1 MSISYQNKN
10 MKNRKKYILKR
21 KEVKNVIKRN
31 RKQRNISADKLAAK
45 AMFENSIASV
55 TEYTGFVPRIPDSEE
70 AANSYN
76 DICTGAPVT
85 ALDGSEAYKKAR

>member
-1 MSISYQNKN
+1 M
-10 MKNRKKYILKR
+10 RKRR
-21 KEVKNVIKRN
+21 KFEKE
-31 RKQRNISADKLAAK
+31 ISADELAAK
-45 AMFENSIASV
+45 AMFENPAASF
-55 TEYTGFVPRIPDSEE
+55 TDYTGFVPRIPDSEE

>member
-1 MSISYQNKN
+1 M
-10 MKNRKKYILKR
+10 
-21 KEVKNVIKRN
+21 IKRN
-31 RKQRNISADKLAAK
+31 KKAKEPSAASLSEK
-45 AMFENSIASV
+45 AMFENPIASV

-70 AANSYN
+70 AANSLN